1 MTIEEIVVEELQK
14 KTSEKVS
21 LDSKIKEDLGIDS
34 FKALS
39 LLVIL
44 DGKGIGFKDGKLDD
58 INTVKD
64 LIESLVF
71 KKWEI

>member
-1 MTIEEIVVEELQK
+1 MTIEEIVIEEIKK
-14 KTSEKVS
+14 KTSENVT

-64 LIESLVF
+64 LIRSLVF
-71 KKWEI
+71 RK

>member
-1 MTIEEIVVEELQK
+1 MTIEEIVIEELQK
-14 KTSEKVS
+14 KTSENVT

-64 LIESLVF
+64 LIESLVL
-71 KKWEI
+71 KK

>member
-71 KKWEI
+71 KK

>member
-1 MTIEEIVVEELQK
+1 MTIEEIVIEELQK
-14 KTSEKVS
+14 KTSENVT

-64 LIESLVF
+64 LIGSLVF
-71 KKWEI
+71 KK